1 MFRFS
6 RFSITKKLVIV
17 FLGFGVVVAAL
28 GGLALLAA
36 KSLGDRGNEVG
47 ALLSPHV
54 KAAMEI
60 KLNATSAHL
69 YFEEIMMGDAGED
82 VANVWAYLDTAEAY
96 LAAIEQGD
104 DIAGAV
110 YFASEDPAV
119 QAAGPK
125 VLQSLVD
132 FRTAAEQRYA
142 NLGKGDEGAGSA
154 ADAAFDA
161 AYDSVIVEATA
172 LEKSVFEDMQ
182 EGLTRLAGAQ
192 SFAIITLILAGVGA
206 ASGCFTVFL
215 FFRKVV
221 SARLDQ
227 LVTITGE
234 LAKGNTEVDIP
245 VQKVQDELTV
255 MFDAFTSFRGALI
268 EQAALENA
276 DKQRNAE
283 SGQRRRASDRL
294 TDDLKD
300 TIHAVMAGEL
310 SRRVAADYSQEELK
324 SLAAEVNA
332 LLDAVDKGLT
342 DTGHVLSALA
352 KADLSQRVT
361 GKFQGA
367 FAELQDNTNAV
378 ADRLTDVMGR
388 LQETSHRLKTATGE
402 ILAGSN
408 DLAERTSR
416 QAAMVQQTTS
426 TVSSLSSTVTENA
439 HRAQEADRSVGNA
452 SRIAVES
459 GSAMEAAN
467 KAMEQIS
474 TSSSK
479 ISNIIGMI
487 DDIAF
492 QTNLL
497 ALNASVEAARAG
509 EAGKGFAVVAVEVR
523 RLAQSAAEASAE
535 IKQLIEIS
543 AGEVQAG
550 TQVVMQIAGQ
560 ISTLNLSVRES
571 AKLIGEIAEASRSQ
585 AIAIGEVSTAV
596 RQMDEIT
603 QHNAALVEETNAAIE
618 QTENQAAELDEIV
631 AVFELGAARV
641 QARYAA

>member
-6 RFSITKKLVIV
+6 RFSITKKLLIV
-17 FLGFGVVVAAL
+17 FLGFGVVVAGL

-47 ALLSPHV
+47 AQLSPHV

-60 KLNATSAHL
+60 KLNTTAAHL
-69 YFEEIMMGDAGED
+69 YFEEIMMGDESED
-82 VANVWAYLDTAEAY
+82 VANVRAYLDTAGAY
-96 LAAIEQGD
+96 LAAIEGGGTV
-104 DIAGAV
+104 AGAV
-110 YFASEDPAV
+110 YVASQAPAV
-119 QAAGPK
+119 HAAAPK
-125 VLQSLVD
+125 VQEALAD

-142 NLGKGDEGAGSA
+142 NRNNGDEGAGSQ

-161 AYDSVIVEATA
+161 AYAVVIAEASTLETSVHEN
-172 LEKSVFEDMQ
+172 MQ
-182 EGLTRLAGAQ
+182 EGLDKLAGAQ

-206 ASGCFTVFL
+206 AAGCLTVFL

-221 SARLDQ
+221 SARLNQ

-234 LAKGNTEVDIP
+234 LAKGNTEVEIP
-245 VQKVQDELTV
+245 TQKVQDELTV
-255 MFDAFTSFRGALI
+255 MFDASSSFRGALI
-268 EQAALENA
+268 EQATLEAA
-276 DKQRNAE
+276 DKQRSAE

-300 TIHAVMAGEL
+300 TIHAVMAGQL
-310 SRRVAADYSQEELK
+310 SRRVAADYPQEELK

-332 LLDAVDKGLT
+332 LLEAVDKGLT
-342 DTGHVLSALA
+342 GTGRVLSALA
-352 KADLSQRVT
+352 RADLSERVA
-361 GKFQGA
+361 GEFRGA
-367 FAELQDNTNAV
+367 FAELRDNTNAV

-426 TVSSLSSTVTENA
+426 TVSGLSNTVNENA
-439 HRAQEADRSVGNA
+439 KRAQEADRSVGNA

-459 GSAMEAAN
+459 GSAMDAAN

-474 TSSSK
+474 TSSAK
-479 ISNIIGMI
+479 ISSIIGMI

-523 RLAQSAAEASAE
+523 RLAQSAAEASSE

-550 TQVVMQIAGQ
+550 THVVMQIAEQ
-560 ISTLNLSVRES
+560 ISALNLSVRDS

-585 AIAIGEVSTAV
+585 AVAIGEVSTAV

-631 AVFELGAARV
+631 AVFELGNARV
-641 QARYAA
+641 AARYAA

>member
-6 RFSITKKLVIV
+6 RFSITKKLLIV
-17 FLGFGVVVAAL
+17 FLAFGIVVAAL
-28 GGLALLAA
+28 GGLALIAA
-36 KSLGDRGNEVG
+36 KSLGDRGSEVG
-47 ALLSPHV
+47 AHLSPHV

-60 KLNATSAHL
+60 KLNATAAHL
-69 YFEEIMMGDAGED
+69 YFEEIMMGDASED
-82 VANVWAYLDTAEAY
+82 VASIWAYLDTAEAY
-96 LAAIEQGD
+96 VTAIESGGTID
-104 DIAGAV
+104 GAV
-110 YFASEDPAV
+110 YLASDNPQV
-119 QAAGPK
+119 QVAGPK
-125 VLQSLVD
+125 VKQALSA
-132 FRTAAEQRYA
+132 FRAAAEARYA
-142 NLGKGDEGAGSA
+142 HLGKGDEGAGSS

-161 AYDSVIVEATA
+161 AYDSVITEASA
-172 LEKSVFEDMQ
+172 LETFVHSDMQ
-182 EGLTRLAGAQ
+182 EGLSKLAGAQ
-192 SFAIITLILAGVGA
+192 RFAIITLILAGIGA
-206 ASGCFTVFL
+206 ASGCLTVFL

-221 SARLDQ
+221 SARLAQ

-234 LAKGNTEVDIP
+234 LAKGNTKVDVP
-245 VQKVQDELTV
+245 AQKVEDELTV
-255 MFDAFTSFRGALI
+255 MFNAFNSFRAALV
-268 EQAALENA
+268 EQAALEQA
-276 DKQRNAE
+276 DKQRNTE
-283 SGQRRRASDRL
+283 SGHRRRASDRL
-294 TDDLKD
+294 TEDLKN
-300 TIHAVMAGEL
+300 TIHAVMAGQL
-310 SRRVAADYSQEELK
+310 DRRVASDYPQEELK
-324 SLAAEVNA
+324 SLANEVNG
-332 LLDAVDKGLT
+332 LLDAVDTGLT
-342 DTGHVLSALA
+342 GTGHVLSALA
-352 KADLSQRVT
+352 KADLSHRVT

-367 FAELQDNTNAV
+367 FAELQSNTNAV

-426 TVSSLSSTVTENA
+426 TVSGLSGTVNENA
-439 HRAQEADRSVGNA
+439 KRAEEADRSVGNA

-459 GSAMEAAN
+459 GTSMDAAN

-474 TSSSK
+474 NSSAK
-479 ISNIIGMI
+479 ISSIIGMI
-487 DDIAF
+487 DGIAF

-550 TQVVMQIAGQ
+550 TQVVMQVASQ
-560 ISTLNLSVRES
+560 ISALNLSIRDS
-571 AKLIGEIAEASRSQ
+571 AKLIGEMAEASRSQ
-585 AIAIGEVSTAV
+585 AVAISEVSVSV

-631 AVFELGAARV
+631 AVFELGDARIH
-641 QARYAA
+641 ARYAA